1 MAIEMARRRFT
12 VDEYLR
18 MPGAGIL
25 TEDDLVELI
34 DGVVVEMSPIG
45 DRHVE
50 AVNRCA
56 EAFAAL
62 VVARRARL
70 STQNPVRLDGYNDPQ
85 PDVALVRPGVIGAP
99 RSGDVLL
106 VIEVA
111 ESSLTYDRRTKLPLY
126 ARAGI
131 EEAWLLDL
139 EGDALE
145 VHREPGPDGYALV
158 RRCRRGVRMARVVLP
173 DVEVAVDDLL
183 PPGGMRSEA

>member
-1 MAIEMARRRFT
+1 MAIETARRRFT
-12 VDEYLR
+12 VEEYLR
-18 MPGAGIL
+18 MAAAGIL
-25 TEDDLVELI
+25 TEDDRVELI
-34 DGVVVEMSPIG
+34 DGQIVTMSPIG

-50 AVNRCA
+50 AVNRCT
-56 EAFAAL
+56 EAFAAV

-70 STQNPVRLDGYNDPQ
+70 STQNPLRLDGYNDPQ
-85 PDVALVRPGVIGAP
+85 PDVAVVRPGVLGAP

-131 EEAWLLDL
+131 GETWLLDL

-158 RRCRRGVRMARVVLP
+158 RRCRRGVRVAPVALP
-173 DVEVAVDDLL
+173 DVEVAVEDLL
-183 PPGGMRSEA
+183 PPPDMPAEA